1 LTIMPRERKLPVTEP
16 ASRPTPEAGE
26 AQVRTQLRRHL
37 LEDLW
42 TQLEAMTGED
52 ELARPGNLLASTTLE
67 LDSEAYEEVLEVLEE
82 TVERTLEI
90 MLESSRRLRA
100 LPEGERDELRT
111 RLAILH
117 YPRADSAAAAD

>member
-1 LTIMPRERKLPVTEP
+1 MR
-16 ASRPTPEAGE
+16 A
-26 AQVRTQLRRHL
+26 QLRRHL

-42 TQLEAMTGED
+42 TQLEGMTGEG
-52 ELARPGNLLASTTLE
+52 ELADPGNLLASTTLE
-67 LDSEAYEEVLEVLEE
+67 LDSRGYEEVLEVLDE

-111 RLAILH
+111 RLAILY
-117 YPRADSAAAAD
+117 YPRAERAAAAD

>member
-1 LTIMPRERKLPVTEP
+1 MPRERKLPVTEP
-16 ASRPTPEAGE
+16 VLRPTADTGE

-42 TQLEAMTGED
+42 TQLEGMTGGG
-52 ELARPGNLLASTTLE
+52 ELARSGNLLASTTLE
-67 LDSEAYEEVLEVLEE
+67 LDSQAYDEVLDVLDE

-117 YPRADSAAAAD
+117 YPRAAAAD